1 MCGKTMFRLLAL
13 GVLMSCVG
21 QGRAAAAPPWAS
33 LGLNDQVEANE
44 NKSYAVAEENGPW
57 MIMACSFS
65 GEGAE
70 KQAKELVL
78 ELRKRYKLEAYVHQA
93 KFEVGKIEGRGFDK
107 YGRPKKM
114 RAYNNKSEN
123 TEIAVMV
130 GNFPSA
136 NDPEAQKV
144 LKKIKS
150 ASPKCLDVKE
160 NQSTHLSFADFKL
173 KMPGAN
179 KAPGPMSFA
188 FMTTNPVLP
197 SEYFAPKTLDPLI
210 VDMNKNAEFSLL
222 ECPGK
227 YTVKV
232 ATFRGQSVI
241 DQREI
246 KKIEE
251 GKEKLESSL
260 TQAALKAHELAKAL
274 RLKGYDAYEFH
285 DRCESVVTV
294 GSFRSLG
301 AQTPDGGIDPDPNIK
316 RIIKTFEAKQK
327 IAAGQPMPVE
337 RESLVGIF
345 FDIQPIVME
354 VPKQSISAS
363 LNRPRME

>member
-1 MCGKTMFRLLAL
+1 
-13 GVLMSCVG
+13 
-21 QGRAAAAPPWAS
+21 
-33 LGLNDQVEANE
+33 
-44 NKSYAVAEENGPW
+44 
-57 MIMACSFS
+57 
-65 GEGAE
+65 
-70 KQAKELVL
+70 
-78 ELRKRYKLEAYVHQA
+78 
-93 KFEVGKIEGRGFDK
+93 
-107 YGRPKKM
+107 
-114 RAYNNKSEN
+114 
-123 TEIAVMV
+123 
-130 GNFPSA
+130 
-136 NDPEAQKV
+136 
-144 LKKIKS
+144 
-150 ASPKCLDVKE
+150 
-160 NQSTHLSFADFKL
+160 
-173 KMPGAN
+173 
-179 KAPGPMSFA
+179 
-188 FMTTNPVLP
+188 
-197 SEYFAPKTLDPLI
+197 
-210 VDMNKNAEFSLL
+210 
-222 ECPGK
+222 
-227 YTVKV
+227 V

-260 TQAALKAHELAKAL
+260 TQAALKDHELAKAL